1 MEAEMIM
8 SVNGAKSI
16 LLRFAQAAAAA
27 AAAFLIVSGGVYASE
42 DTSGED
48 AGARAYERIAKEAAE
63 TIGETEE
70 KAAAQMREEMMDPE
84 GKDAII
90 SASGK
95 MLRRSDGRWLTPED
109 IKSGA
114 GKFTIAFTGDVIFD
128 RGQNPWAASAY
139 SSGIESCFDED
150 SWELMHDADVLVVN
164 NEFAY
169 TDRGS
174 AVPGKKFTFRCPPE
188 TADWLKELGTDLA
201 ALANNHIYDYGE
213 EGILDTFDTLDE
225 EEIPYIGAGRDL
237 EDAHKPAYCIV
248 NGTVV
253 AILNATEIERYENPE
268 TRGAEEDAPGVFR
281 CLDDEDLCDKV
292 REAKEKADLCIVFVH
307 WGTELMPAAEWSQ
320 VDKAEDLAETGLYDY
335 ISDELLEKDRTHS
348 VIHVYGKDREDA
360 DRLMKEIFSGLA
372 REGIDYS
379 YDSQDIHESDWSE
392 KWKDFYKPVRIGE
405 KIVVCPT
412 WLECDTH
419 DGEKKLLLDPGM
431 AFGTGQHETTR
442 LCLEKLCI
450 IDTAGKKVLDMGC
463 GSGILGISAVLLG
476 AENAVCVDVDERCTE
491 TTAFNAGL
499 NDTAD
504 RVSIYT
510 GNVLDDPGLASKV
523 GSEFDIVLANIVAD
537 VIIMYKDYFRSVLK
551 DGGILITGGII
562 EGRENEVIEELMTA
576 GFNVDEI
583 RKEKNWY
590 SVAFL

>member
-1 MEAEMIM
+1 MIM

-188 TADWLKELGTDLA
+188 TADWLKEMGTDLA

-320 VDKAEDLAETGLYDY
+320 VDKAEDLAEAGADLIIGAHPHVLQNIEYVNDVPVFYSLGNYFFSASARDSGIVRVTVDTDKAEIGALQFIPMQQNQGVKMLY
-335 ISDELLEKDRTHS
+335 
-348 VIHVYGKDREDA
+348 
-360 DRLMKEIFSGLA
+360 
-372 REGIDYS
+372 
-379 YDSQDIHESDWSE
+379 
-392 KWKDFYKPVRIGE
+392 
-405 KIVVCPT
+405 
-412 WLECDTH
+412 
-419 DGEKKLLLDPGM
+419 DGEKERVLETMRELSPGV
-431 AFGTGQHETTR
+431 R
-442 LCLEKLCI
+442 
-450 IDTAGKKVLDMGC
+450 ID
-463 GSGILGISAVLLG
+463 
-476 AENAVCVDVDERCTE
+476 
-491 TTAFNAGL
+491 
-499 NDTAD
+499 
-504 RVSIYT
+504 
-510 GNVLDDPGLASKV
+510 DDG
-523 GSEFDIVLANIVAD
+523 
-537 VIIMYKDYFRSVLK
+537 YF
-551 DGGILITGGII
+551 
-562 EGRENEVIEELMTA
+562 EQE
-576 GFNVDEI
+576 
-583 RKEKNWY
+583 
-590 SVAFL
+590 